1 MRQLMSSPLQA
12 FNRCLSR
19 EAMQEA
25 EAVQAKE
32 LL

>member
-1 MRQLMSSPLQA
+1 MPSPLQA
-12 FNRCLSR
+12 SNRCLSR
-19 EAMQEA
+19 EGMQEA